1 MFRLLQLH
9 LLVLEIIFTQFFLM
23 SFEFV
28 LAQSDDKTGDIT
40 GDAVNSKYVTITNHR
55 YQQGNFSDMI
65 TGTLINN
72 STQEIPVISVVAA
85 LYNKGDKLITTGIST
100 ADVSDLPGGD
110 SFAFSIDLYNLGN
123 DVVDHY
129 ILFPGGIP

>member
-1 MFRLLQLH
+1 MFRLVPLR
-9 LLVLEIIFTQFFLM
+9 LLVLGIIFSQFFLM
-23 SFEFV
+23 PFEFV
-28 LAQSDDKTGDIT
+28 LAQSDDKADVIGDS
-40 GDAVNSKYVTITNHR
+40 VNSKYVTITNHR

-65 TGTLINN
+65 TGTLVNN

-85 LYNKGDKLITTGIST
+85 LYNKDDKLITTGISA

-110 SFAFSIDLYNLGN
+110 SSAFSINLSNLGN
-123 DVVDHY
+123 DLVDYY

>member
-1 MFRLLQLH
+1 MFRLVPLR
-9 LLVLEIIFTQFFLM
+9 LLVLGIIFAHFLM
-23 SFEFV
+23 PFEFV
-28 LAQSDDKTGDIT
+28 LAQSDDKAGDVT
-40 GDAVNSKYVTITNHR
+40 GDAVNSKYVAITNHR
-55 YQQGNFSDMI
+55 YQHGNLSDVI

-85 LYNKGDKLITTGIST
+85 LFNKDDRLITTGIST

-110 SFAFSIDLYNLGN
+110 NSAFSIDLYNLGN